1 MKEEKK
7 VKLST
12 IIIIMVL
19 VSIAFAATIIFKNRF
34 TNDTNNMVQNATND
48 NTQIINPEVI
58 VENEIIDKSDI
69 TMNFLKLE
77 NEKKNMIYS
86 PLSIKYALSMLNEGA
101 DGNTKVQIEK
111 LLGNATLTKYDN
123 KDKVLSLA
131 NSIYIK
137 DNYKKY
143 VKEDYKNT
151 LVQKYQAELQYDSFK
166 NAKKM
171 NKWIE
176 QKTLGIVKEMIKDES
191 VQDPYTKILLINAL
205 AIDMEWRSQFNQI
218 DTCGDDFYLA
228 DNRTMQAT
236 TMSKKVYTD
245 AVSYYKDKNV
255 TALTMDLRQYDDIQL
270 EFIAVMPNNNQLSEY
285 VNKVTIKD
293 IQKMVDKSTKASETK
308 SGVRIKIPKFVYNY
322 DLKLKEDLKKLGMTD
337 VFDAD
342 LANLSKMVDT
352 ELKLYIGNA
361 LHKSD
366 IQFTEKG
373 IKAAAVTVL
382 LVKDTMSIEGK
393 DKPEEIV
400 IDKPFLYVVRDK
412 NTKEVWFV
420 GTVYEPNSWEKD
432 KAEYQ
437 K

>member
-1 MKEEKK
+1 
-7 VKLST
+7 
-12 IIIIMVL
+12 
-19 VSIAFAATIIFKNRF
+19 
-34 TNDTNNMVQNATND
+34 
-48 NTQIINPEVI
+48 
-58 VENEIIDKSDI
+58 
-69 TMNFLKLE
+69 
-77 NEKKNMIYS
+77 
-86 PLSIKYALSMLNEGA
+86 MLNEGA

-218 DTCGDDFYLA
+218 DTWGDDFYLA

-285 VNKVTIKD
+285 VNKVNIKD

-308 SGVRIKIPKFVYNY
+308 SGVRIKIPKFAYNY

-352 ELKLYIGNA
+352 ELRLYIGNA

-382 LVKDTMSIEGK
+382 LAKDTMSIEGK

-432 KAEYQ
+432 KTEYQ